1 MPIPMWPKMDHPGR
15 REGSLVS
22 TGRLLLH
29 FLSIGARRPRA
40 SYTIPLNMIVRTTA
54 MLFVNRLVHTLVPGS
69 EGEPVDTSCRTN
81 AGFAASLICIGLN
94 ITLCLAKGIAG
105 LLAGSVS
112 LIADAFNNLSD
123 ASSNIVSLLGFR
135 LASRPADEGHP
146 YGHGRYEYLAGLFV
160 AVLVCA
166 VGINLALESIAKII
180 KPSPTAYTFISLAA
194 LATSMLV
201 KLWMAAF
208 NRTLGDRIDS
218 ETLIATAQDSKNDV
232 ITSGSV
238 LVAALIS
245 QTTGFDLDGWAGL
258 GVGIFICISGLGL
271 VRDAISP
278 LLGQAPDPKLVQA
291 IRDKIMSYPQ
301 VLGTHDLMVH
311 DYGPGRQFASA
322 HVEMPGE
329 GDAFEHHEI
338 LDTIEHDSSARWA
351 LVSRCTATSSR
362 QPAMTCAAGSSA
374 ASCRSIP
381 RSPSTICTSTTG
393 SFRLTWCVPTALT
406 YPTRS
411 CWSSSRASCTS
422 ADPMPHASLRLTRA
436 LARPSVRPSSCS
448 PAPLVR

>member
-69 EGEPVDTSCRTN
+69 ESEPVDASCRTN
-81 AGFAASLICIGLN
+81 AGFSASLVCIGLN

-166 VGINLALESIAKII
+166 VGINLILESVTKII

-238 LVAALIS
+238 LVAALIRRRPA
-245 QTTGFDLDGWAGL
+245 L
-258 GVGIFICISGLGL
+258 ISM
-271 VRDAISP
+271 A
-278 LLGQAPDPKLVQA
+278 GQAWVWASSSASAVWAWCATPSARCWGKRPTQLVQA

-338 LDTIEHDSSARWA
+338 LDTIEHDIKRQMGIGITLHCDPIATTGDDLRGWVKRGVMQIDPA
-351 LVSRCTATSSR
+351 LSIHDLHEHNGFVSFDLVRPDGFDISDEELLELVTR
-362 QPAMTCAAGSSA
+362 IVHERRPD
-374 ASCRSIP
+374 ASCVVTFDSGFS
-381 RSPSTICTSTTG
+381 SP
-393 SFRLTWCVPTALT
+393 
-406 YPTRS
+406 
-411 CWSSSRASCTS
+411 
-422 ADPMPHASLRLTRA
+422 D
-436 LARPSVRPSSCS
+436 RP
-448 PAPLVR
+448 AEQL

>member
-1 MPIPMWPKMDHPGR
+1 MPIPMWPKMQHPVG
-15 REGSLVS
+15 REGPFISS
-22 TGRLLLH
+22 SRPLLH
-29 FLSIGARRPRA
+29 FLSIGARYAHA
-40 SYTIPLNMIVRTTA
+40 SYTIPLTMIVRTIA
-54 MLFVNRLVHTLVPGS
+54 MLFVNRLVHKLVPGG
-69 EGEPVDTSCRTN
+69 EGEPVDAGTRTN

-94 ITLCLAKGIAG
+94 IALCLVKGIAG

-166 VGINLALESIAKII
+166 VGINLVLESVTKII
-180 KPSPTAYTFISLAA
+180 KPSPTAYTLVSLAA

-258 GVGIFICISGLGL
+258 GVGIFICISGMGL

-278 LLGQAPDPKLVQA
+278 LLGQAPDPKLVQE
-291 IRDKIMSYPQ
+291 IRDRIMSYPQ

-338 LDTIEHDSSARWA
+338 LDTIEHDIKHQMGIDITLHCDPIATTGDDLRGWIKRGVAQIDPA
-351 LVSRCTATSSR
+351 LSIHDLHEHDGFVSFDLVRPDDFDISDEELLELVTR
-362 QPAMTCAAGSSA
+362 IVHERRPD
-374 ASCRSIP
+374 ASCVVTFDSGFS
-381 RSPSTICTSTTG
+381 SP
-393 SFRLTWCVPTALT
+393 
-406 YPTRS
+406 
-411 CWSSSRASCTS
+411 
-422 ADPMPHASLRLTRA
+422 D
-436 LARPSVRPSSCS
+436 RP
-448 PAPLVR
+448 AEQL